1 MSHEDSS
8 RVRKVHLLTLGQP
21 RILIYIVQKLSG
33 LVPVAKALLKIV
45 PARAAAR
52 VNSESGCSQQW
63 MHAHTHSWMRESIYG
78 SCGRTWNVC
87 GCFEAKKII
96 E

>member
-45 PARAAAR
+45 PARR
-52 VNSESGCSQQW
+52 
-63 MHAHTHSWMRESIYG
+63 G
-78 SCGRTWNVC
+78 SCEFRIRLQPRMDAC
-87 GCFEAKKII
+87 IHSFMDA
-96 E
+96 